1 MIKHVKFLL
10 VAVFICTQGIFAF
23 AQPVIGE
30 WTDYQSYASAQ
41 NVVDAGSKI
50 YCVTSGGLFSYNKS
64 DNSIQKMSVVNG
76 LSDSGVDRLAYS
88 SEKNVLLI
96 AYQNANID
104 LLIGNQFFNISDI
117 KRKQLSADKS
127 INNVL
132 FVGNLAYLSCGFG
145 IVVVNLD
152 KKEIKETY
160 FIGTDGSYIKVFDL
174 ATDGNFFYAATE
186 SGIYKANANDANLQD
201 YNKWVRESSIP
212 KYNRKF
218 NKVENFN
225 GKIIANNTT
234 DNDAWSGDKLYIL
247 EGNTWNPL
255 LTGIGYV
262 SDMTSNGNY
271 LVISSREEV
280 DVFNQNLSK
289 IKDLP
294 KNLFESKND
303 SLIPKCAVIDN
314 NNVIWVADSNNGLL
328 KVGTQAEKIIPD
340 GPIDNMIYSLT
351 MSGKDLWIASGGHS
365 ASWDNLYKQPQF
377 QLNRDGKWTFFK
389 RGKIPLLNDLRDIV
403 CITVD
408 PNDPDHIYAGSWG
421 GGILEF
427 KGGEFVK
434 QYNNL
439 NSSLQSAIP
448 AEYNFVRVGGMD
460 FDSKGNL
467 WVSNSDVAN
476 NLSVF
481 KKDGSWESFK
491 ISEVANSYKIGKVI
505 VTENNDKWILI
516 PRGRGQ
522 SVAVLNSTN
531 DNSIAQN
538 VIARFSNSEGDF
550 DHEMSDVYSMVEDKN
565 GEIWI
570 GTSGGVAVYSNP
582 SAIWTKD
589 FLYAT
594 RPGLDLKDGFFHPL
608 LENETVTAIAVDGA
622 NRKWFGTKSSGVYL
636 ISENGESE
644 IQHFNTENS
653 PLPSNEIMDIAINQK
668 TGEVFIGTAL
678 GLTSYM
684 GEATE
689 GDDEFNDVY
698 VYPNPVRETYD
709 GPIVVKGL
717 LEDTD
722 VKITDISGDLVYKT
736 KSLGGQAIWDG
747 RNLNGKR
754 CKTGIYLVFMTDKTG
769 EKTKITKLLFI
780 H

>member
-186 SGIYKANANDANLQD
+186 SGIYKANAHDANLQD

-212 KYNRKF
+212 KYNKKF
-218 NKVENFN
+218 NKIENFN
-225 GKIIANNTT
+225 GRIIANNTT
-234 DNDAWSGDKLYIL
+234 DNDAWSGDKLYVL
-247 EGNTWNPL
+247 DGSAWNPL
-255 LTGIGYV
+255 LTGISYV

-280 DVFNQNLSK
+280 GIYNQNLSK

-294 KNLFESKND
+294 KNLFENKND
-303 SLIPKCAVIDN
+303 SLSPKCAVIDD
-314 NNVIWVADSNNGLL
+314 NNVVWVADSNNGLL

-351 MSGKDLWIASGGHS
+351 MSGKDLWIASGGYS
-365 ASWDNLYKQPQF
+365 SSWGNLYKQPQF
-377 QLNRDGKWTFFK
+377 QLNRDGKWTVFK
-389 RGKIPLLNDLRDIV
+389 RGKIPILNDLRDIV

-421 GGILEF
+421 GGVLEF
-427 KGGEFVK
+427 RGGEFLK

-439 NSSLQSAIP
+439 NSTLQSAIP
-448 AEYNFVRVGGMD
+448 AEDNFVRVGGMD

-476 NLSVF
+476 ILSVF
-481 KKDGSWESFK
+481 KKDGSWEAFK
-491 ISEVANSYKIGKVI
+491 LSEVANKSIGKVI
-505 VTENNDKWILI
+505 VSENNDKWILI
-516 PRGRGQ
+516 PRGKGQ

-550 DHEMSDVYSMVEDKN
+550 DHEMSDVYSMAEDKK

-570 GTSGGVAVYSNP
+570 GTSAGVAVYSNP

-589 FLYAT
+589 FLYAS

-644 IQHFNTENS
+644 IKHFNTENS
-653 PLPSNEIMDIAINQK
+653 PLPSNEIMDIALNQK
-668 TGEVFIGTAL
+668 TGEVFIGTTL
-678 GLTSYM
+678 GLISYM

-689 GDDEFNDVY
+689 GDTEFNDVY
-698 VYPNPVRETYD
+698 VYPNPIRETYD

-754 CKTGIYLVFMTDKTG
+754 CKTGVYLVFLTDKTG